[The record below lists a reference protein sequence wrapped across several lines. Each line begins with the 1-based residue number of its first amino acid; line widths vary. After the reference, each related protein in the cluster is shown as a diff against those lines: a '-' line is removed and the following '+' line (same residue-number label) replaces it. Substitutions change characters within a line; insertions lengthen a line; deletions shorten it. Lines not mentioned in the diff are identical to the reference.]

1 MGSVHTEESSPSI
14 RVKSIFCFAIA
25 PEMRGK
31 GIAKLLLERV
41 CEDAEADGFDFVEA
55 YPNKKF
61 IDEAEDFM
69 GPVELYEKTGFTLCY
84 ETEQKFVVRR
94 SLK

>member
-14 RVKSIFCFAIA
+14 KVKSIFCFAIA

-41 CEDAEADGFDFVEA
+41 CEDAESDGS
-55 YPNKKF
+55 
-61 IDEAEDFM
+61 IH
-69 GPVELYEKTGFTLCY
+69 
-84 ETEQKFVVRR
+84 
-94 SLK
+94 S